1 MTNTP
6 LRYSVVFQTQLNKGG
21 RRGEMPGKRS
31 RDIYKLVVSIV
42 ACQCAGLIGSIF
54 TSSAISTW
62 YATLEKPP
70 FTPPNWLFF
79 PAWITLYVLMGVSA
93 FLIWRRGLDDRRT
106 RVALLIFLIQL
117 ILNALWSVVFF
128 GLQSPLYGV
137 IVIVALWAAIL
148 FTLLRFFKISKAA
161 GILLIPYI
169 LWVSFAAVL
178 NTSILV
184 LNP

>member
-1 MTNTP
+1 
-6 LRYSVVFQTQLNKGG
+6 LNNAGT
-21 RRGEMPGKRS
+21 RRREMPGKRS
-31 RDIYKLVVSIV
+31 KDIYKLVVSIV

-62 YATLEKPP
+62 YATIEKPS
-70 FTPPNWLFF
+70 FTPPNWLFL

-106 RVALLIFLIQL
+106 RIALIIFLIQL
-117 ILNALWSVVFF
+117 ILNALWSVAFF
-128 GLQSPLYGV
+128 GLESPLYGV

-148 FTLLRFFKISKAA
+148 VTLLRFFKISKAA
-161 GILLIPYI
+161 GILLVPYI
-169 LWVSFAAVL
+169 LWVSFAAAL

-184 LNP
+184 LNS